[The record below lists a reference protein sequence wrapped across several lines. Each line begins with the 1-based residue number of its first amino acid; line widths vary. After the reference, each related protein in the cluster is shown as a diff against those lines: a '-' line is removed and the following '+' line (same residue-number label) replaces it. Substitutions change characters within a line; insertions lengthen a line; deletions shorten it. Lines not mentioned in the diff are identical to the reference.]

1 MFDIYGRRLQIMPV
15 TAETVQIDL
24 SRYATGVYLV
34 KLVNDGKVVAVK
46 KVVKE

>member
-1 MFDIYGRRLQIMPV
+1 VPV
-15 TAETVQIDL
+15 TAETIQIDL

-34 KLVNDGKVVAVK
+34 KLVNDGKVIAVK